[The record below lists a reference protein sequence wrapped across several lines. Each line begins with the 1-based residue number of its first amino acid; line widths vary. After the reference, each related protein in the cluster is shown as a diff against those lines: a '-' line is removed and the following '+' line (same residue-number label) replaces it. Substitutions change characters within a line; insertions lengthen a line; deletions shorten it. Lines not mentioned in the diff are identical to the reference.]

1 MTNDLTKVTA
11 VPTSFPF
18 KGKKYGPFHAT
29 TEKPYTEVPAA
40 LQVAANLPVYVEA
53 AKAAATSTGGT
64 DNPAPQLRTGDLP
77 GNFVGIGKLK
87 EGGVTTF
94 EQLREKDKAALVAL
108 GLTDEQADSALAKA
122 NDPLGP
128 ARTVS

>member
-1 MTNDLTKVTA
+1 MNEVKYIRAGRFVSPNGDDLGPA
-11 VPTSFPF
+11 SPTP
-18 KGKKYGPFHAT
+18 
-29 TEKPYTEVPAA
+29 KPAPAPA
-40 LQVAANLPVYVEA
+40 
-53 AKAAATSTGGT
+53 
-64 DNPAPQLRTGDLP
+64 DAPQLRTGDLP